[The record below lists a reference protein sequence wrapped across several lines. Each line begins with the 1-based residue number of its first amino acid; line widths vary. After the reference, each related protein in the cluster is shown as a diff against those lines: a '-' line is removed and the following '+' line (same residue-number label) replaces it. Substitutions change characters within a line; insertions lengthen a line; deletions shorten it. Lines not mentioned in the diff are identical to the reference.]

1 MPLGILGQ
9 NALGQFMKTPH
20 PSRKDLVAV
29 ITGGMRGIGLATVHA
44 LKTRGVKVAVGA
56 RSAADPAERNKFVRD
71 HGNDI
76 FVDELDVRSLA
87 SVHGFIEKVEDRIG
101 PVDILINSAGVSLH
115 QTICQHTEEDWDSV
129 IDINLS
135 GTFRMIK
142 ACLPGM
148 IERKWGRI
156 VNVASTAAR
165 VSMVDSAAYSASK
178 AGIVGLTK
186 AVAIEGAPYNVTCT
200 AVSPTWIET
209 DMLHASAAEAALEQG
224 CSTDDVLAEIAQSN
238 PQNRL
243 VQADEVAELIA
254 FLCGENARAVTM
266 EDIQINAAAL
276 W

>member
-1 MPLGILGQ
+1 
-9 NALGQFMKTPH
+9 MKTLH

-29 ITGGMRGIGLATVHA
+29 ITGGMRGIGLATVYA
-44 LKTRGVKVAVGA
+44 LKSRGVKIAVGA
-56 RSAADPAERNKFVRD
+56 RSAADPAERNKFLSD
-71 HGNDI
+71 HGKDI
-76 FVDELDVRSLA
+76 FIDELDVRSLA

-186 AVAIEGAPYNVTCT
+186 AVAIEGAPHNVTCT

-224 CSTDDVLAEIAQSN
+224 RSTDDVLAEIAQTN